1 MRRSGVIRFLI
12 AACVVAALIGAG
24 CGGGGGGKKSGGTL
38 TMLTNGDV
46 DDALDPGY
54 SYYQLD
60 FIYNYAV
67 ERPVISYKPD
77 DVEKASPDLA
87 SEYPTVSED
96 GKTVTIK
103 LKKGIRFAPPVNREV
118 EAKDV
123 KYALERDF
131 LPQVG
136 NGYAGAYWGDLIGS
150 DEYAKGKADEI
161 SGLTTPDKY
170 TLVMKLSRPT
180 GTVAA
185 QALGLPGSA
194 PVPKDYAETYD
205 KGKKVSTYGQHVV
218 ATGPYMIQNNPKTG
232 KITGYQPGKRITL
245 VRNPNWDPK
254 TDFRPAYLDKIIIDE
269 GNDITVASR
278 KILSG

>member
-180 GTVAA
+180 GTVGNRRIINGQSLIGNPTDLSPTPAFLK
-185 QALGLPGSA
+185 QNLNRKDNVVPG
-194 PVPKDYAETYD
+194 VF
-205 KGKKVSTYGQHVV
+205 
-218 ATGPYMIQNNPKTG
+218 TG
-232 KITGYQPGKRITL
+232 R
-245 VRNPNWDPK
+245 VR
-254 TDFRPAYLDKIIIDE
+254 Y
-269 GNDITVASR
+269 V
-278 KILSG
+278 